1 MKYFAA
7 VVEVPP
13 KLVLKYS
20 QFRVRSVS
28 PDLEVVLTVELL
40 HVDVHPSLLQVVR
53 SVARLLLSRVEP
65 FVATDHDIA
74 FLVDFDAVG
83 YPFTRLSETI

>member
-1 MKYFAA
+1 VKYFAA

-20 QFRVRSVS
+20 QLWVRSVS
-28 PDLEVVLTVELL
+28 PYLEMVLTVELL
-40 HVDVHPSLLQVVR
+40 HVYVHPSLLQVVR
-53 SVARLLLSRVEP
+53 SVARFLLSRVEP
-65 FVATDHDIA
+65 FIAADHDIA